1 MFNKSSFIVLSLL
14 AFISA
19 FLITPDYLPTI
30 ETKFFGEKKIAT
42 VTNKKETK
50 FTYECYEG
58 RKRLS
63 CQGTKREIFFVENKL
78 SSNTYNLEITEMAY
92 DKININ
98 DLVEVNFSA
107 NNNSE
112 VPMVLNTFLGN
123 KSELQFYLILLVTFC
138 FIFIGYIIS
147 KNQKWL
153 KSRLTTI
160 LKKNE

>member
-1 MFNKSSFIVLSLL
+1 MFNKSSYIVISLL
-14 AFISA
+14 ALISI

-30 ETKFFGEKKIAT
+30 ETKLSGEKKLVT
-42 VTNKKETK
+42 VTNKKETE
-50 FTYECYEG
+50 FTYDCYEG

-63 CQGTKREIFFVENKL
+63 CKGTKRKIFFVENER
-78 SSNTYNLEITEMAY
+78 SSNIYNLEITEMAY

-112 VPMVLNTFLGN
+112 VPIALNTFLGN
-123 KSELQFYLILLVTFC
+123 KSELQFYLLLLVTFC
-138 FIFIGYIIS
+138 FIFFGYIIS
-147 KNQKWL
+147 KNKKWL
-153 KSRLTTI
+153 KSGLSTL